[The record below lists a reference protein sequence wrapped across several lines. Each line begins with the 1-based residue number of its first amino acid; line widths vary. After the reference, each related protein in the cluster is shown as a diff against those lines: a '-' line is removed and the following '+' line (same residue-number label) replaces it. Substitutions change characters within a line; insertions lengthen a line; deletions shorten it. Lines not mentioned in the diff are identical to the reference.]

1 MFHCM
6 TKKNT
11 TKSQIKR
18 NYTQKKTNNKDI
30 ISRQEKIK
38 ERFIEEISKN
48 SIKETACRKL
58 NVPRSTIYR
67 WMREDAE
74 FSKNV
79 KEATS
84 IGNDIINDLAK
95 SKLIEK
101 INMGDSGMIKYHLS
115 RRHHEYFFSL
125 QIKDSEESRPGEIS
139 KERAEGIN
147 KRLQMWYDS
156 FKDDEDDEDDDI
168 DNSKILVR
176 S

>member
-1 MFHCM
+1 M
-6 TKKNT
+6 TKRNT
-11 TKSQIKR
+11 TKSQTKR
-18 NYTQKKTNNKDI
+18 NYAQKKNNSKEV

-67 WMREDAE
+67 WMREDTE
-74 FSKNV
+74 FSKRV

-139 KERAEGIN
+139 KEIAEGIN
-147 KRLQMWYDS
+147 RRIQMWHDS
-156 FKDDEDDEDDDI
+156 FKDDEDDEDDDVY
-168 DNSKILVR
+168 NSKILVR
-176 S
+176 NN

>member
-1 MFHCM
+1 M
-6 TKKNT
+6 TKRNA
-11 TKSQIKR
+11 TKSQTKR
-18 NYTQKKTNNKDI
+18 NYAHKKNNSKEV

-67 WMREDAE
+67 WMREDVE
-74 FSKNV
+74 FSKKV

-115 RRHHEYFFSL
+115 RRHHEYFFPL

-147 KRLQMWYDS
+147 KRLAMWLDNS
-156 FKDDEDDEDDDI
+156 DDDDDDDEDDV
-168 DNSKILVR
+168 DNSKILV
-176 S
+176 SG